1 MIYNIIVAPIERIV
15 EWVFLFIV
23 NKFSSLNVIYA
34 VIFVSLVINFL
45 ALPLYNIA
53 DSIQEKERNVSKKLS
68 KQVKR
73 IKETFK
79 GDEQFMMLQTYYREE
94 GYNPLYVFRSSLS
107 ILIEIP
113 FFIAA
118 YHYLSHCEYLMD
130 QSFWIFK
137 NLGAADNLFTL
148 KIHNHSFAINILP
161 IIMTLI
167 NFVSGA
173 VYTKDAPAKEKI
185 QLYGIALVFLA
196 LLYNSPSGL
205 VIYWILNNLFSL
217 GKNIV
222 LKFKNPGK
230 ILHIILTVCIGGL
243 ALMYWVFK
251 PGTLLW
257 KKLFLTFVT
266 IIFGLIP
273 FIYKILKSTKIFESI
288 KKSIFEDSNKDK
300 IKEEFFFFLMSC
312 FTLWL
317 LCGFLLP
324 CNVIS
329 SSPQEFSFIGSTT
342 SPITYIVSSLSFF
355 FGFFV
360 LWPLIVYKLFNDKT
374 KKVMPLL
381 FFILSISAICNVFI
395 FKPAYGS
402 INNTFTLNDPSVLAL
417 VPKSYYLLSL
427 LISLICLVII
437 LLFKKIKKIN
447 YLSLI
452 LFSILI
458 GEVVISSSKISYIKK
473 DFNEY
478 SNFKRR
484 QDNTI
489 TNTIKPVYH
498 LSKNNKNVI
507 VLFLDRAI
515 GSFVPHILNQFPE
528 LNQAFSGFTYY
539 PNSLASGNN
548 TINGFPPIT
557 GGYEY
562 TTDKVQERNNDLLV
576 TKHNEALRVLP
587 QLFYDAG
594 FDVTYTD
601 PSLANYKWS
610 GDYSIFE
617 QYPEMH
623 ISYELGKYTNKY
635 AEEKNITLENA
646 NSDKITLSQIKNFSI
661 LQILHPSFRTV
672 FYNTAFKFEDNI
684 EPFIKNIANLYYLR
698 DLTNFDSDSNTLS
711 IIENEVT
718 HQTVFLK
725 APDYE
730 IPVKSKTEILRKND
744 YKNFNDDDLKDYNV
758 NIAAFKQLAK
768 FFNYLKQNEVY
779 DNTRIIIVSDH
790 GFSHYYTIFN
800 NFKNPLIPSRYNCL
814 FMIKDFN
821 SYGDVKTDNTFMTNA
836 DTLFVAKEGFTNI
849 SNINPFTNNIL
860 KQDKEYFV
868 CSEVPL
874 GQWNG
879 INMIDK
885 KVFDYK
891 KGTCWKVHDNI
902 FDPANW
908 EPYKHSTGAKK

>member
-1 MIYNIIVAPIERIV
+1 MIYNIIIAPIERIV
-15 EWVFLFIV
+15 EWVFSFVV

-34 VIFVSLVINFL
+34 VVFVSLVINFL

-53 DSIQEKERNVSKKLS
+53 DSIQEKERKISKKLS

-118 YHYLSHCEYLMD
+118 YHFLSHCEYLMG

-137 NLGAADNLFTL
+137 NLGAPDNLFTL
-148 KIHNHSFAINILP
+148 QINNHSFVINILP
-161 IIMTLI
+161 ILMTLI

-230 ILHIILTVCIGGL
+230 ILHIILTLCIGGL

-257 KKLFLTFVT
+257 KKIFLTAVT
-266 IIFGLIP
+266 ILFGLIP
-273 FIYKILKSTKIFESI
+273 LLFNILKSTKIFETFKNFISANS
-288 KKSIFEDSNKDK
+288 KKEKAKEDFVCF
-300 IKEEFFFFLMSC
+300 IISC
-312 FTLWL
+312 FALWL

-329 SSPQEFSFIGSTT
+329 SSPQEFSFIGTT
-342 SPITYIVSSLSFF
+342 ASPITYILSSLSFF

-360 LWPLIVYKLFNDKT
+360 LWPLLIYKLFTDKT
-374 KKVMPLL
+374 KKVMTLL
-381 FFILSISAICNVFI
+381 FFVLAISAICNVFI
-395 FKPAYGS
+395 FKPSYGS
-402 INNTFTLNDPSVLAL
+402 INNTFTLDDSSVLAL
-417 VPKSYYLLSL
+417 VPKAYYLLSL
-427 LISLICLVII
+427 LVSLVCLAII
-437 LLFKKIKKIN
+437 LFFEKIKQIN

-452 LFSILI
+452 LFSLVL
-458 GEVVISSSKISYIKK
+458 GEVIISSSKIAYIKK

-478 SNFKRR
+478 AKIKNS
-484 QDNTI
+484 QDDAT
-489 TNTIKPVYH
+489 TYTIKPVYH
-498 LSKNNKNVI
+498 LSKNKQNVI

-528 LNQAFSGFTYY
+528 LNEDFSGFTYY
-539 PNSLASGNN
+539 PNSLASGSN

-562 TTDKVQERNNDLLV
+562 TTDKFQERSNELLV

-601 PSLANYKWS
+601 PSLANYKWT
-610 GDYSIFE
+610 GDYSIFSK
-617 QYPEMH
+617 YPNMH
-623 ISYELGKYTNKY
+623 VSYELGKYTNKY
-635 AEEKNITLENA
+635 ADEKNITLKNA
-646 NSDKITLSQIKNFSI
+646 ASDKTTLSQIKNFSI

-672 FYNTAFKFEDNI
+672 FYNTAFKFDDNI
-684 EPFIKNIANLYYLR
+684 EPFVKHIANLYYLR
-698 DLTNFDSDSNTLS
+698 NLTDFNSDNNTLS

-718 HQTVFLK
+718 HRPVFLK

-730 IPVKSKTEILRKND
+730 LPIESNSDITRKND
-744 YKNFNDDDLKDYNV
+744 YKNFNDEDLKDYNV

-768 FFNYLKQNEVY
+768 FFNYLKANDVY
-779 DNTRIIIVSDH
+779 DNTRIILVSDH
-790 GFSHYYTIFN
+790 GFNHHYTIFN
-800 NFKNPLIPSRYNCL
+800 NFENPVTPSRYNCL
-814 FMIKDFN
+814 FMVKDFN
-821 SYGDVKTDNTFMTNA
+821 SYGDVKTDNSFMTNA
-836 DTLFVAKEGFTNI
+836 DTLFEAKKGFSNI
-849 SNINPFTNNIL
+849 SNINPFTNKIL
-860 KQDKEYFV
+860 KQEKKYFI

-879 INMIDK
+879 TNMIDK
-885 KVFDYK
+885 KIFNYK
-891 KGTCWKVHDNI
+891 SGTCWKVHDNI

-908 EPYKHSTGAKK
+908 EPYEHSNGEK